1 MKETLEWL
9 KEKWN
14 GLNKNAK
21 LFACGVVIILVAGI
35 LWS

>member
-1 MKETLEWL
+1 MKKSLEWL

-21 LFACGVVIILVAGI
+21 LFACAVVVLVIIGLI
-35 LWS
+35 WK